1 MLVLWQPNTRS
12 NQASTSPRSGAW
24 KLGWYI
30 RVTRNCSVMVTSLSK
45 RLLSP
50 WLMCPCLMCPCLP
63 RLGAGD
69 AEVLAQGRPGVLPP
83 EHAPP
88 LQLGH
93 HHPDELLEGA
103 GQVGGREHEPVA
115 AAGVEP
121 LLHLVRHRR
130 GGADE
135 ARALQQGGAVCGQVA
150 DGHVA
155 AEVLAHPHGQAA
167 DP

>member
-1 MLVLWQPNTRS
+1 MFVLVDPNTRS
-12 NQASTSPRSGAW
+12 NQVSTSSRSGAW

-30 RVTRNCSVMVTSLSK
+30 RVMRKPSGMMSSSLSV
-45 RLLSP
+45 
-50 WLMCPCLMCPCLP
+50 LMGLP
-63 RLGAGD
+63 RYRAGD
-69 AEVLAQGRPGVLPP
+69 AEVLAQGRSRVLRP
-83 EHAPP
+83 EQATP
-88 LQLGH
+88 LQHRH

-103 GQVGGREHEPVA
+103 GQVSGREHEPVA

-135 ARALQQGGAVCGQVA
+135 ARALQQGGAVRSQVA

-155 AEVLAHPHGQAA
+155 AEVLAHPDRQAA
-167 DP
+167 DPGA